1 MNYVGLDVHK
11 RTISFCVRSP
21 DGRILQE
28 GSVPA
33 LREALD
39 ELLSEVPA
47 PCLVGLEATLFTAW
61 VYDHFT
67 AKGISV
73 KVAHPAMLKAIFAGK
88 RKNDEIDARKLAD
101 LLRCNYFPECHIA
114 SREIRDRRRVLRY
127 RNVLKGD
134 RHRFSLGGRA
144 QYLCDLWL
152 VAVSEDMI
160 ERCYKGDTAARRNL
174 VDPIS
179 QNNSGIKT
187 D

>member
-1 MNYVGLDVHK
+1 MNCVGLDVHK

-21 DGRILQE
+21 DGRIFQE

-33 LREALD
+33 LHEARD
-39 ELLSEVPA
+39 EVLSEVSA

-101 LLRCNYFPECHIA
+101 LLRWGLSSEGSLLNIE
-114 SREIRDRRRVLRY
+114 VLRFQ
-127 RNVLKGD
+127 K
-134 RHRFSLGGRA
+134 
-144 QYLCDLWL
+144 LCIDWNGCCTRYGFPQPFDC
-152 VAVSEDMI
+152 SF
-160 ERCYKGDTAARRNL
+160 
-174 VDPIS
+174 
-179 QNNSGIKT
+179 
-187 D
+187 